1 MEFVVWGY
9 WDKKEFIAFQPVDE
23 RIAYQSKDSLSLLIL
38 AKKKEGKIQ
47 LKLSYN
53 LSIKKTYILS
63 AT

>member
-1 MEFVVWGY
+1 MEFAVWGY

-38 AKKKEGKIQ
+38 AKKKERKIQ